1 MTQPHYVGEP
11 GGHQDNVKV
20 VTRYGTSKLHH
31 DVRHSPDGFSWGYGG
46 SGPAELARCLLLDAT
61 GTDTGYQQFKFDVV
75 ARWPMDGGWQV
86 DRSFVRS
93 WQKAYM
99 EVMAR

>member
-1 MTQPHYVGEP
+1 MSAVHYSGRP
-11 GGHQDNVKV
+11 GNNPGNVMV
-20 VTRYGTSKLHH
+20 HEGFRDTTLSH

-75 ARWPMDGGWQV
+75 ARWPMDEGWTYTREQV
-86 DRSFVRS
+86 RA
-93 WQKAYM
+93 WQKAYL